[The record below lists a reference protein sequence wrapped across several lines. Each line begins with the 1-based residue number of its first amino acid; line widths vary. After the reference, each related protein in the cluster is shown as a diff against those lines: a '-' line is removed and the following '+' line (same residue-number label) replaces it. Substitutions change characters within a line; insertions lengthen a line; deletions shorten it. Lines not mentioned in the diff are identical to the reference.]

1 MTERVRP
8 VLGELELP
16 LVQRVTTEEAQAVV
30 RHQVPAQDG
39 ELAQR
44 LHRAAT
50 RVVVRGILA
59 GATATADLEALR
71 ALFQAGDPLP
81 FVADV
86 MTATEVRQM
95 LVADLRVGEVAGKP
109 DTRWYETTLEE
120 FVDPSVDQTAVA
132 DIGGDLA
139 AEAGAQ
145 NEERIAALSEGLGIL
160 EVVVL
165 LASGERDYSIAQVE
179 VEGTTA
185 AGARFVATIEQGEDG
200 LFRLE
205 QVPAGDYSVR
215 AVRLE

>member
-30 RHQVPAQDG
+30 GHRVPALGG
-39 ELAQR
+39 ELTQL
-44 LHRAAT
+44 LHRGAT

-59 GATATADLEALR
+59 GDTASADLEALR
-71 ALFQAGDPLP
+71 ALLHAGDPLP

-86 MTATEVRQM
+86 MTATQVRQV
-95 LVADLRVGEVAGKP
+95 LVADLRVGEVAGRVG
-109 DTRWYETTLEE
+109 TRWYETTLEE
-120 FVDPSVDQTAVA
+120 YVDPPPVQAAVA
-132 DIGGDLA
+132 DVGDLA
-139 AEAGAQ
+139 AEAGGQ
-145 NEERIAALSEGLGIL
+145 NEERIAALSQGLGVL

-165 LASGERDYSIAQVE
+165 LASGEQDYSIAQVE

-185 AGARFVATIEQGEDG
+185 DGARFVATIEQGKDG

-215 AVRLE
+215 AVRQE

>member
-16 LVQRVTTEEAQAVV
+16 LVQRVTTGEAQAVV
-30 RHQVPAQDG
+30 GHQVPALDG
-39 ELAQR
+39 ELTQV
-44 LHRAAT
+44 LHRGPSH
-50 RVVVRGILA
+50 VVVRGILA
-59 GATATADLEALR
+59 GDTATTDLEALR
-71 ALFQAGDPLP
+71 ALFQAGEPLS

-86 MTATEVRQM
+86 MTATQVRQV
-95 LVADLRVGEVAGKP
+95 LLADLRVGEVAGRP
-109 DTRWYETTLEE
+109 DTRWYETTLVEY
-120 FVDPSVDQTAVA
+120 VDPPPVQTAVA
-132 DIGGDLA
+132 DIGDLA

-145 NEERIAALSEGLGIL
+145 NEERIAALSEGLGVL

-165 LASGERDYSIAQVE
+165 LASGEQDYSVAQVE

-185 AGARFVATIEQGEDG
+185 AGARFVATIEQGKDG

-215 AVRLE
+215 AVRQE